1 MMTAGVESAQSER
14 VSPVS
19 GFPLLDA
26 ALLGLIILLLSLLGI
41 FLRTHGQLSA
51 FWAAN
56 AVLLG
61 LMLRRPAFATPAC
74 WVAAIAG
81 LLLADLLTG
90 GGWIRSL
97 VLAAANLTGVAAG
110 YLFLRRRDV
119 EDLRL
124 RRPASALLLVAGCAV
139 ASFFAGLAGIAAN
152 RLLFDAGLLE
162 GFFHWFVTE
171 FANYI
176 AILPVILTAAA
187 LPRRWPAQPLAAL
200 ADWRLSGPLL
210 ATLLG
215 LALEPLLQGPG
226 ALAFPIPGL
235 LWCALAYDVSVTAL
249 LTFGFAMWSLIA
261 MTFGL
266 VRLGMALDTEYDL
279 ISLRLGVTLV
289 ALGPITVA
297 TVMSAR
303 NAMLREAA
311 AARAAA
317 EEAMASRSLLL
328 ATMAHELRSP
338 LSAAIGLADILAD
351 QKRGP
356 LGDPLY
362 VDYAQSIAEAGR
374 HLNGLVTD
382 LLDTA
387 KVEAGKTELAKAPV
401 SSAALIEQALRLVR
415 GLAMDA
421 GVRLETLPGEWPDL
435 YVDSRAIKQVVINLV
450 SNAVKFSPRGAAV
463 TIAGE
468 CGKQRLTIRVS
479 DQGKGIGP
487 AELRALGRA
496 YVQAG
501 DAASRRRGTGL
512 GLALS
517 MELVAQHD
525 GRLRLE
531 SQLGAGTTAIFDLP
545 RDL

>member
-1 MMTAGVESAQSER
+1 MTAGVEVAETNRASR
-14 VSPVS
+14 VS

-26 ALLGLIILLLSLLGI
+26 ALLGGIILALSLLGI
-41 FLRTHGQLSA
+41 FLRAHGLLSA

-74 WVAAIAG
+74 LVAATAG
-81 LLLADLLTG
+81 FLLADLLTG
-90 GGWIRSL
+90 AGWVKTL
-97 VLAAANLTGVAAG
+97 VLAAGNLTGVMAG
-110 YLFLRRRDV
+110 YLFLRRRDA
-119 EDLRL
+119 EDLQL
-124 RRPASALLLVAGCAV
+124 RRPSSALLLVAGCAA
-139 ASFFAGLAGIAAN
+139 ASFFAGLVGIAAN
-152 RLLFDAGLLE
+152 WLLFGAEPLM
-162 GFFHWFVTE
+162 GFFYWFVTE

-176 AILPVILTAAA
+176 AILPVILTATA
-187 LPRRWPAQPLAAL
+187 LPRHWPAQPSAAL
-200 ADWRLSGPLL
+200 PGWRRSGPVL

-215 LALEPLLQGPG
+215 LALEPLLEGPG
-226 ALAFPIPGL
+226 ALAFPLPGL

-249 LTFGFAMWSLIA
+249 LTFGFAVWSLIA
-261 MTFGL
+261 MTLGL
-266 VRLGMALDTEYDL
+266 VRLGMALNTEYDL
-279 ISLRLGVTLV
+279 ISLRLGVTLMM
-289 ALGPITVA
+289 LGPITVA

-338 LSAAIGLADILAD
+338 LSAAIGLADILVG
-351 QKRGP
+351 QNRGP
-356 LGDPLY
+356 LGDPHY

-387 KVEAGKTELAKAPV
+387 KVEAGKIEIAKAPV
-401 SSAALIEQALRLVR
+401 SSAALVEQALRLVR

-435 YVDSRAIKQVVINLV
+435 YVDSRAIKQVMINLV
-450 SNAVKFSPRGAAV
+450 SNAVKFSPRGT
-463 TIAGE
+463 TITVAGE
-468 CGKQRLTIRVS
+468 CGERRLTIRVR

-487 AELRALGRA
+487 EELRTLGRA
-496 YVQAG
+496 YAQAG
-501 DAASRRRGTGL
+501 DAATRRRGTGL

-517 MELVAQHD
+517 MELVAQH
-525 GRLRLE
+525 GGQLRLE
-531 SQLGAGTTAIFDLP
+531 SLLGAGTTAIFDLP